1 MSFFIGNCC
10 LKLNSFICGSNE
22 SSSLDKKKR
31 KFKLQQQGIV
41 NNASSNNKIINRT
54 EPTSI
59 SSYQQHYVNVTSLH
73 HPIQQQNSTKK
84 SFECENNNNNN
95 NNLQETNKYSHESS
109 LNSFID
115 YRLSQRSPSIL
126 SNGIIIKNII
136 LRRNYPNERL
146 GLTLCYGITS
156 KSTTNIY
163 IQQVDKESIAGHQ
176 GELRSGDQIV
186 KINNHRVT
194 SRDEAINL
202 VNGACRILL
211 QIIRFEFPNQNFSTI
226 QSAPL
231 TEDDSG
237 VTLAGN
243 TDFETTNDCIHQKSS
258 NECNNLVKSC
268 ISLSSSGLNYCSNC
282 RRIQSY
288 SQQFQYR
295 RCLSLNDLRRPCSFL
310 TQNLDH
316 TKHLIRS
323 QSLFGMT
330 TDNEQ
335 IILKPLPFH
344 YQQQTSIEN
353 RDDSDSGLV
362 CGRSR
367 SNDSHRSR
375 NNQNQSTLKYSRR
388 RYREQCLKEQYQTTD
403 DEPMSE
409 LKLGRYWTRQQ
420 RKEHLAKAKQYR
432 ERAKYFQQCS
442 INRCSDSTTEDYN
455 LLNRIFLRE
464 NQHELKQKP
473 HLAYKYGQQSSIE
486 RDRLKRIIQQNYFNR
501 IRSQSATTVSI
512 STTFDQSSI
521 VIL

>member
-1 MSFFIGNCC
+1 MFSRN
-10 LKLNSFICGSNE
+10 
-22 SSSLDKKKR
+22 
-31 KFKLQQQGIV
+31 
-41 NNASSNNKIINRT
+41 
-54 EPTSI
+54 
-59 SSYQQHYVNVTSLH
+59 HYNT
-73 HPIQQQNSTKK
+73 IK
-84 SFECENNNNNN
+84 SFECENNNLKRINN
-95 NNLQETNKYSHESS
+95 YSYESS

-115 YRLSQRSPSIL
+115 NHFWKRSSSIL

-136 LRRNYPNERL
+136 LRRNHPNERL
-146 GLTLCYGITS
+146 GITLCYGITS

-176 GELRSGDQIV
+176 GELHSGDQII

-202 VNGACRILL
+202 VNGACRIHL
-211 QIIRFEFPNQNFSTI
+211 QIVRFEFPNQNFPTI
-226 QSAPL
+226 QSTPL

-237 VTLAGN
+237 VTLACN
-243 TDFETTNDCIHQKSS
+243 TDFETTNDWIYQKSS
-258 NECNNLVKSC
+258 NECNNLIKSC
-268 ISLSSSGLNYCSNC
+268 VSLSSSALNYCSNC
-282 RRIQSY
+282 RRNQFY
-288 SQQFQYR
+288 SRQFQYR

-310 TQNLDH
+310 TQSIDH

-335 IILKPLPFH
+335 VIVKPLPFH
-344 YQQQTSIEN
+344 HQQQTLIGKQKKTNSIFPIILYICLFLKEN

-375 NNQNQSTLKYSRR
+375 HNQHQSTLKYSRR
-388 RYREQCLKEQYQTTD
+388 RYREQYLKEQYQTTD

-409 LKLGRYWTRQQ
+409 LKQGRYWTRQQ
-420 RKEHLAKAKQYR
+420 RKEHLVKSRQYR
-432 ERAKYFQQCS
+432 QRAKYFQQSS
-442 INRCSDSTTEDYN
+442 INPCSDSTTEDFN

-464 NQHELKQKP
+464 NQQELKQKP
-473 HLAYKYGQQSSIE
+473 HLAYKYGQQSTIE
-486 RDRLKRIIQQNYFNR
+486 RDRLKRLIQQNYFNR
-501 IRSQSATTVSI
+501 IRSQSTTTVSI
-512 STTFDQSSI
+512 SSTIDQSSI